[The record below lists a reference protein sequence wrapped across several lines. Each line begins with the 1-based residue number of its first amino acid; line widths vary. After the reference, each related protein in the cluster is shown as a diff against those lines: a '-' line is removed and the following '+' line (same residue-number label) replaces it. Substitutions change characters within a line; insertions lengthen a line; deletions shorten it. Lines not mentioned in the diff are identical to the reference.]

1 MENCNMYRYMQE
13 HEKYVRG
20 VLDSN
25 TEQDFERLRSYL
37 YDQISFMQ
45 HERLVHLL
53 VTLAFALFMLAS
65 YIAGI
70 MYEASWL
77 IGIGVLISILE
88 IFYIVHYYWLENG
101 VQRWYGLY
109 DETCRKGKY
118 M

>member
-1 MENCNMYRYMQE
+1 MYKYMQE
-13 HEKYVRG
+13 HEKYIRR

-25 TEQDFERLRSYL
+25 AEQDFDSLKEYHR
-37 YDQISFMQ
+37 DQISFMQ

-70 MYEASWL
+70 IYESRWL
-77 IGIGVLISILE
+77 IGIGILISILE
-88 IFYIVHYYWLENG
+88 IFYIVHYYRLENG
-101 VQRWYGLY
+101 VQRWYSLY
-109 DETCRKGKY
+109 NEIYKKSDH